1 MNESERELL
10 LTARRV
16 APMEP
21 VPLRAGP
28 SSALFVDGDLRT
40 ICYNGV
46 EVVRRIYVAV
56 RDLDWNTLSGQ
67 MSNLDIVSDANS
79 FDIRFSQRHV
89 TGDVDFEWSAFITG
103 DDHGRLTYQMDGE
116 ARSDFAY
123 AKIGIC
129 VHHAVRGFRGQ
140 RFTSAAPGGRTAGL
154 LPDVIGPQ
162 IHLDDGTDLPLFDPF
177 DQLTLFHEGGG
188 SARFAFEGDLWEM
201 EDQRNWT
208 DASYKSNSTPAN
220 LGYVHRARS
229 GQRIDQRVDV
239 FGEGFGETNASTSE
253 AMVIGDPTGVV
264 VPAIGLCVAQPAR
277 PLSDVARSI
286 LVGLGP
292 AHLRVDVDLAES
304 QSPLLA
310 SAMVR
315 ANEVGAP
322 LEMALHVPREP
333 ERGSALARFAA
344 HIEES
349 APNIARV
356 LVFAEGEESTLPE
369 TTVDVVNALGSL
381 IAAPFISGTNVYFN
395 ELNRHRYLTG
405 ETGGLVWSV
414 NPQIHAFD
422 ELSLVENLE
431 AQPDT
436 VASARTL
443 WPGASLHVSP
453 VTLRPRFNAVAS
465 DDEEH
470 FRVGGLPWNTDPRQ
484 TSLFAAAWTLGS
496 GSALVRAG
504 VDSIT
509 YFEDVGARG
518 VVEAPRRSYSVEDFP
533 SVLDTAFPCAVVLAD
548 LCELRGALVL
558 DVTSDHGKVALL
570 ALRHGHV
577 TTILLGN
584 LSRDVTEVRIKS
596 DDFSTFLA
604 RVLDVDSIEGMGK
617 SFEEFI
623 RARSV
628 VTPNDGLLRLTLD
641 AYAYARVDFES

>member
-1 MNESERELL
+1 VNESERELL

-40 ICYNGV
+40 IRYNGV
-46 EVVRRIYVAV
+46 EVVRRIYAAV
-56 RDLDWNTLSGQ
+56 RDLDWNTLPGK

-89 TGDVDFEWSAFITG
+89 MGDVDFEWSALITG

-116 ARSDFAY
+116 AHSHFAY

-140 RFTSAAPGGRTAGL
+140 PFTSAAPGGRTTGL

-188 SARFAFEGDLWEM
+188 SARFVFDGDLWEM

-239 FGEGFGETNASTSE
+239 FGEGFGEANASTSE
-253 AMVIGDPTGVV
+253 AMVIGEPTGVE
-264 VPAIGLCVAQPAR
+264 VPAIGLCVAQPAS
-277 PLSDVARSI
+277 PLSDVARRI
-286 LVGLGP
+286 LVVLGP
-292 AHLRVDVDLAES
+292 AHLRVDVDLGES
-304 QSPLLA
+304 QNPVIA
-310 SAMVR
+310 SAIDR

-322 LEMALHVPREP
+322 LEMALHVPRQP
-333 ERGSALARFAA
+333 ERGLALARFAA
-344 HIEES
+344 DIEVN

-381 IAAPFISGTNVYFN
+381 ISAPFISGTNIYFN

-405 ETGGLVWSV
+405 EAGGLVWSV

-465 DDEEH
+465 DDEED
-470 FRVGGLPWNTDPRQ
+470 FSVGGLPWNTDPRQ

-533 SVLDTAFPCAVVLAD
+533 SALDTAFPCAVVLAD

-558 DVTSDHGKVALL
+558 DVASDHDKLAVL
-570 ALRHGHV
+570 ALQHGHV
-577 TTILLGN
+577 TTMLLGN

-596 DDFSTFLA
+596 DDFSSPLV
-604 RVLDVDSIEGMGK
+604 RVLDVDSVGGMRKG
-617 SFEEFI
+617 FEEFV

-628 VTPNDGLLRLTLD
+628 VTPNDGMLRLTLD
-641 AYAYARVDFES
+641 AYAYVRVDFES